1 MRLNLGM
8 IALMLSAAALASP
21 MVGCAGDGIVYDP
34 YGHEYHRWDR
44 DEDGF
49 YRRWE
54 LTTDRSHMDFHRGS
68 TEDQRAYW
76 GWRHH

>member
-1 MRLNLGM
+1 VGRGPWAVGRELATPKSEGRLEH
-8 IALMLSAAALASP
+8 
-21 MVGCAGDGIVYDP
+21 DP
-34 YGHEYHRWDR
+34 YGHEYHRWDH
-44 DEDGF
+44 DEDVF

-54 LTTDRSHMDFHRGS
+54 LTTNRSHMDFHRRS